1 MNFNFIK
8 LKLANP
14 YIRFILLFTILIFI
28 WFTFYHFI
36 YKFNILFSN
45 DNSIDFLNSISI
57 TLANQSNFL
66 LNIFGYETLLEIQN
80 EIVITKI
87 IGNDFD
93 HGVWIGEPCNGVK
106 LFGVFSIFIIAF
118 PGNIKNKLWYIP
130 IGIIIIHFINVIRIA
145 ILTIISSKN
154 PSILDFNHNITFQV
168 IVYSFILV
176 LWFIWIKKY
185 AQFEKINK
193 NHNSDIL

>member
-1 MNFNFIK
+1 MNLSF
-8 LKLANP
+8 LKLSNP

-36 YKFNILFSN
+36 YKFNILLSQ
-45 DNSIDFLNSISI
+45 DHSIDLLNSISI
-57 TLANQSNFL
+57 ILANQSNFL
-66 LNIFGYETLLEIQN
+66 LNIFGYETLLEVHN
-80 EIVITKI
+80 NMVVTKI
-87 IGNDFD
+87 IGNEFD

-106 LFGVFSIFIIAF
+106 IFGVFSIFIIAF

-130 IGIIIIHFINVIRIA
+130 LGILIIHFINVIRIA

-168 IVYSFILV
+168 IVYSIILG
-176 LWFIWIKKY
+176 LWLIWIKKY

-193 NHNSDIL
+193 NHNSDLL